1 MLSNAGHIQSLVNPP
16 GNPKARMFTGPE
28 PGPDAAEWRAGA
40 TEQAGTWWEHWA
52 DWVTERAGE
61 TKRAPAKL
69 GSRKH
74 KAGDAAPGRY
84 IHAA

>member
-1 MLSNAGHIQSLVNPP
+1 M
-16 GNPKARMFTGPE
+16 ARRRP
-28 PGPDAAEWRAGA
+28 